1 MYAEDLSESKYEFL
15 IKKREDVRIKYCND
29 PNAFIECSNR
39 LNYVYQSI
47 DDYNPSRKRK
57 ILIVFDG
64 MITGI
69 MSNKKFQTIS
79 SVIYYFISF
88 MNNAKNY
95 LWFTDQNNR
104 HFEIEDITLILH
116 VNVTLIV
123 G

>member
-64 MITGI
+64 MITDI

-95 LWFTDQNNR
+95 LWFSDQDNR